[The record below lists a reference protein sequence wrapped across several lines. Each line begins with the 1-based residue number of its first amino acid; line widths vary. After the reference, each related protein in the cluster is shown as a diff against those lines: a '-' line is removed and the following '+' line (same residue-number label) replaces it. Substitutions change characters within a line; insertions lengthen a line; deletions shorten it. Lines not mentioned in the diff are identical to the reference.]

1 MSRVGRL
8 PIEIPS
14 GVEVSINGSTIKVKG
29 PKGEL
34 SHTFPAEISFEK
46 EGNSLHV
53 KRTSE
58 EKFGRSIH
66 GTARA
71 VVSNMVVGTSQG
83 FSKTLEVQGVGYRA
97 EVKGKNLVLHVGY
110 SNPVEVEPPAGI
122 SYATAEGGQIIVS
135 GHDKVL
141 VGETAARIRKVRP
154 PEPYKGKGI
163 RYLGEFVRL
172 KAGKAAKAASG

>member
-34 SHTFPAEISFEK
+34 SHTFPAEISFAK
-46 EGNSLHV
+46 EGNSLEV
-53 KRTSE
+53 KRNSE

-71 VVSNMVVGTSQG
+71 VVSNMVVGTSTG

-163 RYLGEFVRL
+163 RYQGEFVRL